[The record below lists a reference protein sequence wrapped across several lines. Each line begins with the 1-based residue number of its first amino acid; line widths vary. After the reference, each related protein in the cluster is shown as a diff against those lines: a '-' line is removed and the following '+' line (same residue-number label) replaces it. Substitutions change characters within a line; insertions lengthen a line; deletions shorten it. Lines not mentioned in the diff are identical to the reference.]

1 MEGQF
6 SGRDNKN
13 EYNNSIQ
20 NQYTQN
26 QYTPN
31 SNMYGQGQNM
41 NNFDMQSQNLKFCKF
56 CGEKI
61 PMDAVICVKCGRQV
75 EEIKGAASQP
85 NIVINN
91 DNSSRNTNT
100 SAAYNGG
107 NQYRYPANPKNKFT
121 ALLLCFFLGLI
132 GAHKFYEGKV
142 GMGLLYVFTGGLCGI
157 GAIIDF
163 IILLFKP
170 STYYV

>member
-6 SGRDNKN
+6 SGM
-13 EYNNSIQ
+13 NNSNEFNQSVQ
-20 NQYTQN
+20 NQYMQN
-26 QYTPN
+26 SYTN
-31 SNMYGQGQNM
+31 GQGQNM

-75 EEIKGAASQP
+75 EELKTSSSQP

-91 DNSSRNTNT
+91 DNSSRNTNV
-100 SAAYNGG
+100 SAAFNMG
-107 NQYRYPANPKNKFT
+107 NQYMYPGTPKSKLT
-121 ALLLCFFLGLI
+121 ALLLCLFLGVF

-142 GMGLLYVFTGGLCGI
+142 GMGLLYIFTLGLCGF
-157 GAIIDF
+157 GVFIDF
-163 IILLFKP
+163 IRLLFRP
-170 STYYV
+170 SIYYV